1 MSKNKKRL
9 LALVLAGGILAV
21 SGCGG
26 VENAPKV
33 PEIGEAETEQEKV
46 LSLTFSTVEADDYD
60 PETGR
65 WLLHTEYQK
74 LETSGEGRAADA
86 LRQWSEDRAEELE
99 GLRKQRAAD
108 AALGEVSE
116 ENEVY
121 YQYSIYQSLK
131 TARVDSQVISL
142 IEGNSEYTGGAHG
155 NYGST
160 GVNFDAVTGTL
171 LELSD
176 LLTDEEGFWKKAEE
190 ELIRELSKTYG
201 DGLFPDYEDTIHKLR
216 TGSPNWYLN
225 GAGIAFVFQPYL
237 VGPYAMGEP
246 VITIPYEK
254 LEGHLSE
261 AYLPKRM
268 KGPEGAGVYQIPE
281 GETVSWF
288 LSVLDSQARTLKVG
302 LAKGEEGYAS
312 PVRVEAGDD
321 CLETG
326 AFERMGEAVLLSRED
341 GSVFLLFDADYASDD
356 FVTFVYELTD
366 GNLKECDRIE
376 GLSMQGAVVNT
387 DQLELLMHLEVLGSY
402 RSPMVY
408 TIGPDGKLL
417 QDETWFSIPPKK
429 DPWSL
434 LVTVR
439 ELPVRIEGEAVT
451 LPVGSRIRITATDN
465 KGTVRFLD
473 EDTKAEGEIDFV
485 RGDTA
490 EDSWSI
496 FIDGIRDTEYFE
508 MVPYAG

>member
-74 LETSGEGRAADA
+74 IETSGEGRAADA

-116 ENEVY
+116 ENQDY

-176 LLTDEEGFWKKAEE
+176 LLTDEE
-190 ELIRELSKTYG
+190 R
-201 DGLFPDYEDTIHKLR
+201 
-216 TGSPNWYLN
+216 N
-225 GAGIAFVFQPYL
+225 
-237 VGPYAMGEP
+237 
-246 VITIPYEK
+246 
-254 LEGHLSE
+254 
-261 AYLPKRM
+261 
-268 KGPEGAGVYQIPE
+268 
-281 GETVSWF
+281 
-288 LSVLDSQARTLKVG
+288 
-302 LAKGEEGYAS
+302 
-312 PVRVEAGDD
+312 
-321 CLETG
+321 
-326 AFERMGEAVLLSRED
+326 
-341 GSVFLLFDADYASDD
+341 
-356 FVTFVYELTD
+356 
-366 GNLKECDRIE
+366 
-376 GLSMQGAVVNT
+376 
-387 DQLELLMHLEVLGSY
+387 
-402 RSPMVY
+402 
-408 TIGPDGKLL
+408 
-417 QDETWFSIPPKK
+417 
-429 DPWSL
+429 
-434 LVTVR
+434 
-439 ELPVRIEGEAVT
+439 
-451 LPVGSRIRITATDN
+451 
-465 KGTVRFLD
+465 
-473 EDTKAEGEIDFV
+473 
-485 RGDTA
+485 
-490 EDSWSI
+490 
-496 FIDGIRDTEYFE
+496 
-508 MVPYAG
+508 